1 MTSFPSVWYWSILNI
16 SIPYSNKRPENSN
29 RMGGYVRIGELHPF
43 KHYIGTKVGFDTDEV
58 QHELS
63 YFNHHVSYFVKSAKR
78 YGLHPE
84 DIGEYSDDNIRE
96 IP

>member
-1 MTSFPSVWYWSILNI
+1 
-16 SIPYSNKRPENSN
+16 
-29 RMGGYVRIGELHPF
+29 
-43 KHYIGTKVGFDTDEV
+43 VGFDTDEV